1 MVLSYFAIVSIKRN
15 NNYFFEIWTIIIH
28 VYAILISQ
36 SVKKI
41 FIIYIVFVQAFNY
54 KCPLLY
60 FQMLNLIKTKIA
72 FKKLVCI

>member
-1 MVLSYFAIVSIKRN
+1 M
-15 NNYFFEIWTIIIH
+15 NNYQTCICNFN
-28 VYAILISQ
+28 L
-36 SVKKI
+36 KKNLYSKCKKN
-41 FIIYIVFVQAFNY
+41 IYYLFVQAFNY

>member
-1 MVLSYFAIVSIKRN
+1 M
-15 NNYFFEIWTIIIH
+15 NNYHTCICNFNFKKNYT
-28 VYAILISQ
+28 Q